1 MAAVALFIYI
11 SKDHEQDNQ
20 DDRKQS
26 KESNHNDRKHPTF
39 ADNDIHIQVAY
50 DRDIRNVNKAKERG
64 RMEIPTILGL
74 VPVALLFYAPA
85 HRGEYGFFIALRI
98 MVCILSIYRIYKLYE
113 IKSKYTWLSLI
124 YIAAIILFQ
133 PFWSWGIERESW
145 AWIDILYG
153 IIFLI
158 YSIRRIMLDLKSK

>member
-1 MAAVALFIYI
+1 MEWLVLIVFIMAAVALFIYI

-74 VPVALLFYAPA
+74 VPLALGRGAGSEMERPLALTVMGGLATATFLTLFVIPIIYELMDEIG
-85 HRGEYGFFIALRI
+85 HR
-98 MVCILSIYRIYKLYE
+98 LSRK
-113 IKSKYTWLSLI
+113 
-124 YIAAIILFQ
+124 
-133 PFWSWGIERESW
+133 GVH
-145 AWIDILYG
+145 
-153 IIFLI
+153 
-158 YSIRRIMLDLKSK
+158 